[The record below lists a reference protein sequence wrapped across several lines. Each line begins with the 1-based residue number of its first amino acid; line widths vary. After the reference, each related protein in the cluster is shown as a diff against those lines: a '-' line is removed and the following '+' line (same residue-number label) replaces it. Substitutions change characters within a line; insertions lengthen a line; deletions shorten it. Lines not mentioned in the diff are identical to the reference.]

1 MPRAIKSLRWTVER
15 AALEFGIDRKTLT
28 KRIAAR
34 GITPGDDGH
43 FSTREICGAAFSDG
57 EVARAALAVSQT
69 ENYDLKNKALAG
81 ELGDKELFQ
90 KLSDSMVL
98 LLRQKISDSQM
109 PEALKL
115 EILKDIQKINVD
127 EVVKT
132 NSKPDDSDLEDE
144 PEVG

>member
-1 MPRAIKSLRWTVER
+1 MPRTLNQIRWTVER
-15 AALEFGIDRKTLT
+15 ASVEFGFDRKTLT
-28 KRIAAR
+28 KYIVSGGLVA
-34 GITPGDDGH
+34 GKDGK
-43 FSTREICGAAFSDG
+43 FSTQDICTAVFSDKN
-57 EVARAALAVSQT
+57 AAQIAHLIAQT
-69 ENYDLKNKALAG
+69 EGHELKNRELAG
-81 ELGDKELFQ
+81 ELADKELFQ
-90 KLSDSMVL
+90 KLSDSVVL

-144 PEVG
+144 PEAS